1 LPFLDTGESGIEPL
15 VLHAEAFVVNA
26 KVVKHGSVEVIDVNR
41 ISCGGIGIV
50 VRRTIMEAPLDPRG

>member
-1 LPFLDTGESGIEPL
+1 MPLLDNGESGIESL

-41 ISCGGIGIV
+41 ISCGGIGV
-50 VRRTIMEAPLDPRG
+50 VVSLTIMEA

>member
-1 LPFLDTGESGIEPL
+1 MPFLDTGESGIEPL

-41 ISCGGIGIV
+41 ISCGGIGVV
-50 VRRTIMEAPLDPRG
+50 VRLTIMEAPLDPRG